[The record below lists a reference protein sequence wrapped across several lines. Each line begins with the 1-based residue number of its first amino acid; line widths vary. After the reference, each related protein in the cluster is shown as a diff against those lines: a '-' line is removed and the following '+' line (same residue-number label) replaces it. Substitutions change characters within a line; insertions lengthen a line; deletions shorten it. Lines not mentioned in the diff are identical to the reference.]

1 MKRQRP
7 DPLRSFQDLGPLR
20 PALPSAPSAPS
31 VPVPARPRL
40 PAAPAR
46 APAVPR
52 TVASAPVI
60 AADAQQLFA
69 EAVADVAP
77 QRAEA
82 LVPRHRRPR
91 RSGGVRPADASRPR
105 DESPPPFHERA
116 VVDLGL
122 GDEAIEG
129 LAQGIDRRW
138 LRRLRRGE
146 LAVESRLDLHG
157 ATRQEAQPRL
167 EQFVLES
174 RRRGLRCVLIVHG
187 RGLHS
192 PGGVPVLKEQL
203 KTWLLQGPLAPCT
216 MAFCGARASDGGA
229 GAIYLL
235 LRR

>member
-1 MKRQRP
+1 M
-7 DPLRSFQDLGPLR
+7 
-20 PALPSAPSAPS
+20 
-31 VPVPARPRL
+31 
-40 PAAPAR
+40 
-46 APAVPR
+46 
-52 TVASAPVI
+52 I

-82 LVPRHRRPR
+82 PVPRHRRPR
-91 RSGGVRPADASRPR
+91 RSGGVRPADASQQRG
-105 DESPPPFHERA
+105 EASPPFGERSS

-146 LAVESRLDLHG
+146 LAVEARLDLHG
-157 ATRQEAQPRL
+157 ASRQEAQTRL
-167 EQFVLES
+167 QQFVLES
-174 RRRGLRCVLIVHG
+174 RRRALRCVLIVHG

-216 MAFCGARASDGGA
+216 MAFCSARASDGGA